1 MAGPS
6 RLGLSRLRSV
16 RHGSVWQGSLGME
29 RQVWVRHR
37 SSGCGMAGKACLGGD
52 RPVQAWQARRGAAQ
66 QGMSSLG
73 LTGRGRPGTSG
84 RASEHVMADMP

>member
-1 MAGPS
+1 MMAGMA
-6 RLGLSRLRSV
+6 RQAQVLHGRVRYGL
-16 RHGSVWQGSLGME
+16 
-29 RQVWVRHR
+29 
-37 SSGCGMAGKACLGGD
+37 AGKACLGGD